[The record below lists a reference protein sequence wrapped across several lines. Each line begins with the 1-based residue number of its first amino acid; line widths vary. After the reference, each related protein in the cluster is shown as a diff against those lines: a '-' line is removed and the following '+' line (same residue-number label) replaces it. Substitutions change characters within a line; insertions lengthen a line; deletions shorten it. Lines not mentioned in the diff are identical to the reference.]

1 MAVSDKER
9 LNWLIIEDGLKDCHG
24 HFLDFVTSFVRGL
37 RELGDRVT
45 VLCSRAASDVVR
57 EQTAALPVMPDASWR
72 TGSLRS
78 PLNLS
83 KNACWIGASLFALLR
98 NNELIDR
105 SDLVFLT
112 ATRLEHLL
120 LWRIYTLLRGRRF
133 RASLLLFFMATP
145 IRRKAIGAGYEW
157 EGLRGRLFGALIRSL
172 GAGEGGLSIR
182 FVTETEQ
189 LSGCLS
195 ALSGVPFEVIPEPT
209 ETAGS
214 RAATEDGK
222 DAATITIASF
232 GPPREE
238 KGSHLLI
245 KAIADL
251 VAAHQLPDTRFVVQ
265 WTADFVCENGEVATI
280 PACLRAAK
288 EFKAIGHYFAPGEY
302 EALLDNV
309 DALVLPYGPNYEVR
323 GSRVMVDALV
333 RGLPVAV
340 TQGSSMQTQ
349 AERFGSAVL
358 IDGWTESAIKAAI
371 KNLADV
377 VRQGSARDR
386 SAVMSAREYFSVK
399 NFRALAL
406 SSFAGAARS

>member
-1 MAVSDKER
+1 MAAAPEKHLS
-9 LNWLIIEDGLKDCHG
+9 WLIVEDGLKDCQS
-24 HFLDFVTSFVRGL
+24 HFLDFVTTLVRGL
-37 RELGDRVT
+37 RELGDQAT
-45 VLCSRAASDVVR
+45 VLCSRAASDLVR
-57 EQTAALPVMPDASWR
+57 EQTAALPLMPDVRWR

-78 PLNLS
+78 PLNLI
-83 KNACWIGASLFALLR
+83 KNGYWIGASLFVLLR
-98 NNELIDR
+98 NNKLIDR

-112 ATRLEHLL
+112 ATRLQHLL

-157 EGLRGRLFGALIRSL
+157 EGFPGRLVGALIKSL
-172 GAGEGGLSIR
+172 ATDGKGLSIR
-182 FVTETEQ
+182 FATETEE
-189 LSGCLS
+189 LSGCL
-195 ALSGVPFEVIPEPT
+195 ATLSGVPFEVIPEPV

-214 RAATEDGK
+214 RAASEDGK

-245 KAIADL
+245 KAIAGL
-251 VAAHQLPDTRFVVQ
+251 VTTNQVPNTRFVVQ
-265 WTADFVCENGEVATI
+265 WTEDFVCQNGELATI
-280 PACLRAAK
+280 PDCLRAAR

-302 EALLDNV
+302 EDLLDETH
-309 DALVLPYGPNYEVR
+309 AIILPYGPNYELR
-323 GSRVMVDALV
+323 GSRVVIDALV

-340 TQGSSMQTQ
+340 TQGSSMQTL
-349 AERFGSAVL
+349 AERFGNFVV
-358 IDGWTESAIKAAI
+358 IDGWTESAIEAAI

-377 VRQGSARDR
+377 FRQGSARDR
-386 SAVMSAREYFSVK
+386 SAGMSAREYFSVK

-406 SSFAGAARS
+406 ASFAGTPRG